1 VQQEG
6 EQLRSQSE
14 QQSSFLKESL
24 DYIDQSILNWRYSSI
39 SLVALNERLANLGDE
54 HKSYDMTIWT
64 ERTQRR
70 NLD

>member
-54 HKSYDMTIWT
+54 I
-64 ERTQRR
+64 
-70 NLD
+70 L